1 MSGPIAN
8 SELLID
14 PGAAYEPSARAE
26 REPERGE
33 FVSPAGGHGE
43 STESTRLD
51 EEGYNIQM
59 ANHEILRR
67 QLQDV
72 VVSPPQR
79 PQERAKGGY
88 ETL

>member
-8 SELLID
+8 SEHLVD

-26 REPERGE
+26 RVPERGE
-33 FVSPAGGHGE
+33 FVSPADGHGE
-43 STESTRLD
+43 GTILRGLTQRD
-51 EEGYNIQM
+51 PTNMIRK

-72 VVSPPQR
+72 VVSLP
-79 PQERAKGGY
+79 
-88 ETL
+88 